1 MAKAAAKATPTPA
14 AKSAAPAKSA
24 ARAKSAAPAKSAA
37 RAKSATGAK
46 SAAGAK
52 PRAPKRRP
60 EFASK
65 LFQQGL
71 EVRRAVLGAD
81 YVDSSIASASDFM
94 VAFQKLVT
102 EYCWGEVWTRP
113 GLDRKH
119 RSMLNLAM
127 LTALNR
133 PNELRLHLRGAL
145 TNGVSRDEIKEIL
158 LQACIYA
165 GIPAGLDAFKV
176 ANEVFKEIDAAA
188 AA

>member
-1 MAKAAAKATPTPA
+1 MAKAAAKATSKPARRAA
-14 AKSAAPAKSA
+14 AKPAKKPSAAK
-24 ARAKSAAPAKSAA
+24 
-37 RAKSATGAK
+37 
-46 SAAGAK
+46 AGAAKAGAVKAGAVK
-52 PRAPKRRP
+52 PARTPRRRP

-65 LFQQGL
+65 LFAQGL
-71 EVRRAVLGAD
+71 EVRRDVLGAD
-81 YVDSSIASASDFM
+81 YVDNSIASASEFM
-94 VAFQKLVT
+94 VDFQKLVT

-176 ANEVFKEIDAAA
+176 ANEVLKEADAKEAEGQ
-188 AA
+188 

>member
-1 MAKAAAKATPTPA
+1 MAKAAAQPVAKA
-14 AKSAAPAKSA
+14 AKSAAKPVAKL
-24 ARAKSAAPAKSAA
+24 AKAPRK
-37 RAKSATGAK
+37 
-46 SAAGAK
+46 
-52 PRAPKRRP
+52 RP
-60 EFASK
+60 EYASK
-65 LFQQGL
+65 MFAEGL
-71 EVRRAVLGAD
+71 AVRRAVLGGE
-81 YVDSSIASASDFM
+81 YVDNSLANASDFM

-133 PNELRLHLRGAL
+133 PNELRLHVRGAL

-176 ANEVFKEIDAAA
+176 ANEVFQELDSK
-188 AA
+188 